1 MGLKK
6 ENRAIRIIAHIVMI
20 IATALAIA
28 PFILLLSASLTGG
41 DASSAYGFSF
51 IPKQISFAAY
61 EYLFKAWKTIG
72 KAYLMTI
79 LVTVIGTFLSLMV
92 TMLLA
97 FALSWKKTPCR
108 GLITILLVISMLF
121 NGGAIATY
129 IVYSNYFHIN
139 NTIFAYILPGL
150 LMNAF
155 SVLLFQNY
163 FKNTV
168 SNQLMEAA
176 MIDGASMFK
185 IFWKIYLPLT
195 VPLIAT
201 LGLTTA
207 IGFWNDFNNGLYYID
222 DPNMY
227 TVQMLLRDMQESAN
241 FLASNPEVGSIANI
255 PSATVQMAVAV
266 IGILPIIIA
275 YPFFQ
280 KYFIAGIGLGGV
292 KE

>member
-1 MGLKK
+1 
-6 ENRAIRIIAHIVMI
+6 
-20 IATALAIA
+20 
-28 PFILLLSASLTGG
+28 
-41 DASSAYGFSF
+41 
-51 IPKQISFAAY
+51 
-61 EYLFKAWKTIG
+61 
-72 KAYLMTI
+72 
-79 LVTVIGTFLSLMV
+79 
-92 TMLLA
+92 
-97 FALSWKKTPCR
+97 
-108 GLITILLVISMLF
+108 MLF

-139 NTIFAYILPGL
+139 NTFFAYIIPGV

-155 SVLLFQNY
+155 SVMLFQNY

-207 IGFWNDFNNGLYYID
+207 IGYWNDFNNGLYYID
-222 DPNMY
+222 NSSMY
-227 TVQMLLRDMQESAN
+227 TVQMLLRDMQESAD